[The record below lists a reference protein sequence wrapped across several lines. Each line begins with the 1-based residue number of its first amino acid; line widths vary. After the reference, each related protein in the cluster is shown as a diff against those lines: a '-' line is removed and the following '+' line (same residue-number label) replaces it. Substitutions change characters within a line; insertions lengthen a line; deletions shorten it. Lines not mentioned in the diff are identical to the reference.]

1 RLYKTGDLGRIRA
14 DGAIEY
20 LGRLDHQVKL
30 RGFRIE
36 LGEIEAAL
44 TGCAGVSEA
53 IVVPRTHAGDTRLV
67 AYLAGP
73 AVPSTGELIARLRE
87 QLPEYMVPSVFTA
100 LPALPLTPNGKVDRK
115 ALPEPDLARPE
126 LRSPYVAPRGELER
140 TIAGI
145 WRELL
150 GVDQVGVDDNF
161 FELGGHSLL
170 LAEARARLV
179 AAAGRDVTLV
189 ELFQFPTVGTLAA
202 HLNRPGAG
210 ADLLAGAEDR
220 AEHRRQSL
228 SRRQQAAAR
237 RARA

>member
-1 RLYKTGDLGRIRA
+1 ARLSLTGDLGRIRA
-14 DGAIEY
+14 AGAIEY

-44 TGCAGVSEA
+44 TACPGVTEA
-53 IVVPRTHAGDTRLV
+53 VVAARAHGGDTRLV

-73 AVPSTGELIARLRE
+73 AVPATGELIGRLKER
-87 QLPEYMVPSVFTA
+87 LPDYMVPAVFTTMD
-100 LPALPLTPNGKVDRK
+100 ALPLTSNGKVDRS

-126 LRSPYVAPRGELER
+126 LRSPYVAPRDELER
-140 TIAGI
+140 TVAGI

-150 GVDQVGVDDNF
+150 GVEQVGVDDNF

-170 LAEARARLV
+170 MAEARLRLV

-189 ELFQFPTVGTLAA
+189 ELFQFPTVAALAGY
-202 HLNRPGAG
+202 LNRPGADG
-210 ADLLAGAEDR
+210 DGLGDAQER
-220 AEHRRQSL
+220 AATRRQSL
-228 SRRQQAAAR
+228 SRRRRRSSAAQA
-237 RARA
+237 